1 MSNRIPAELA
11 TSTQPA
17 HMRAVR
23 RLPVGAEPQTDGG
36 VHFRVWAR
44 DRSRVAVVIDGRATP
59 LVAEG
64 AESGA
69 EAAGAEG
76 YFSGIVAEAREGTR
90 YQFRLDDDDLLLP
103 DPASRW
109 QPDGPHGPSVVVD
122 PRRFAWTDRGW
133 RGCGLEG
140 QVLYEMHVGTFTRE
154 GTLRA
159 AMEQLAELKAL
170 GITVIELM
178 PVAEFPG
185 RFGWGYDGVDW
196 FAPTRLY
203 GVPDDLRAFV
213 DRAHAL
219 GLGVMLDVVYNHFG
233 PDGNYLKLFARDYFT
248 DRYANEWGEAINYD
262 GPHSGPVREF
272 VLANV
277 QYWIDEFHLDGFRL
291 DATQQIF
298 DASQDHILAA
308 LTRRA
313 RETAR
318 ERQCECLVI
327 AENEKQEAWLMR
339 APGAA
344 RAADAAGAAAGMD
357 ALWNDDLHHS
367 AVVALTGRHEAYYSD
382 FRGTPQE
389 LLSCAKWGFLF
400 QGQHY
405 AWQKTPRGEPA
416 LDCAPAQFVC
426 FIENHDQVANSA
438 RGWRLHQQTSPGR
451 FRAMTGLLLLLPG
464 TPLLFQGQEF
474 ASSRPFLFFA
484 DHQGDLGRAVREGR
498 ADFLSQFKR
507 YAQPEVRALLDDPA
521 DPRTFE
527 TCKLDFAERE
537 LHAGVYRLHRD
548 LLRLRRETPAFRSQG
563 RPSKPPHPLVVNAG
577 ASSAPAVRV
586 VGELSATEAARRPEA
601 LHDEPHRREI
611 ERRQAIGGLDGAVLG
626 PEALLLRFFHEEGD
640 RLVLLNLG
648 ADLPLGSCSDP
659 LIAPPAGQEWRL
671 IWSSDDPQYGGDG
684 TPPFDAQQLVLP
696 AHALLVLAPVAR
708 ERPSP

>member
-64 AESGA
+64 AGDE
-69 EAAGAEG
+69 AGAEG

-122 PRRFAWTDRGW
+122 PRRFAWTDRAW

-159 AMEQLAELKAL
+159 AMEELAELKAL

-367 AVVALTGRHEAYYSD
+367 AVVALTGRREAYYSD

-405 AWQKTPRGEPA
+405 AWQKQPRGEPA

-548 LLRLRRETPAFRSQG
+548 LLRLRRETPAFRTQQP
-563 RPSKPPHPLVVNAG
+563 RA
-577 ASSAPAVRV
+577 
-586 VGELSATEAARRPEA
+586 
-601 LHDEPHRREI
+601 
-611 ERRQAIGGLDGAVLG
+611 LDGAVVG